1 MKTLKKQ
8 QLPNPKLGRKVTI
21 RFFLLF
27 IVFAGIVLVP
37 FGSCSG
43 EAKVK
48 ELIKDAYAACDR
60 QDFEKAHEYLNEVKA
75 LTSGGANGGSGQFDI
90 CRDKVIRAECSFLVS
105 QGDEQSAKRIAFLL
119 MQYNEDLFFDGYGIK
134 KDLLELAKSIDNQYV
149 LDVLGEKEDDK
160 DSGL

>member
-1 MKTLKKQ
+1 M
-8 QLPNPKLGRKVTI
+8 
-21 RFFLLF
+21 
-27 IVFAGIVLVP
+27 
-37 FGSCSG
+37 
-43 EAKVK
+43 
-48 ELIKDAYAACDR
+48 
-60 QDFEKAHEYLNEVKA
+60 
-75 LTSGGANGGSGQFDI
+75 
-90 CRDKVIRAECSFLVS
+90 VS